1 MQQLAYAG
9 CPLMGTQSETLL
21 EIITRRMRCIGRWLK
36 DTLNQRG
43 SPNGHD
49 QNTAASR
56 SPRQRE
62 ERQHAFPVS

>member
-43 SPNGHD
+43 DPL
-49 QNTAASR
+49 
-56 SPRQRE
+56 
-62 ERQHAFPVS
+62 

>member
-9 CPLMGTQSETLL
+9 CPLMGAQYETLL

-43 SPNGHD
+43 EP
-49 QNTAASR
+49 
-56 SPRQRE
+56 
-62 ERQHAFPVS
+62 